1 MRRHLQ
7 LFLHYFAQYAKVRVA
22 YRGDFFIAVTTS
34 LAATILAFGFLIVLF
49 TRIPRLQDWRF
60 EEVLFI
66 YGFSL
71 VPLGLFN
78 VLSLNLYQFGDQY
91 IIQGKFDRILLRP
104 VHSLFQVIFEV
115 FRIESLHE
123 VATGLIVVAYC
134 SKKLGL
140 HWSAVN
146 IGLFLL
152 MSICG
157 AVIYLSIFLLLTS
170 VSFWFE
176 DRIGVV
182 PPVYNM
188 IAFGRYPLS
197 IYNTFI
203 QFLLTWIVPFAFASF
218 YPSVHFLNREEFRR
232 LFYFV
237 PVVATIF
244 FSLALFVWHRGELHY
259 SSTGS

>member
-1 MRRHLQ
+1 MRRHLD
-7 LFLHYFAQYAKVRVA
+7 LFGHYFLQYAKVRVA
-22 YRGDFFIAVTTS
+22 YRADFFIAVSTS
-34 LAATILAFGFLIVLF
+34 LLATILSLGFLLVLF
-49 TRIPRLQDWRF
+49 TRIPQLQDWRF

-78 VLSLNLYQFGDQY
+78 ILSLNLYQFGDQY
-91 IIQGKFDRILLRP
+91 VIQGKFDRILLRP
-104 VHSLFQVIFEV
+104 IHSLFQVIFEV

-123 VATGLIVVAYC
+123 AVAGLVVVAYC
-134 SKKLGL
+134 SKKLGIE
-140 HWSAVN
+140 WSAGNVA
-146 IGLFLL
+146 LFLL
-152 MSICG
+152 MSLCG
-157 AVIYLSIFLLLTS
+157 TVIYLAIFLLLTC

-203 QFLLTWIVPFAFASF
+203 QFLLTWIVPFGFASF
-218 YPSVHFLNREEFRR
+218 YPSAHFLRRAEFRT
-232 LFYFV
+232 FV
-237 PVVATIF
+237 YLVPAVAVAF
-244 FSLALFVWHRGELHY
+244 FSLALFVWRRGELHY
-259 SSTGS
+259 SSTGT